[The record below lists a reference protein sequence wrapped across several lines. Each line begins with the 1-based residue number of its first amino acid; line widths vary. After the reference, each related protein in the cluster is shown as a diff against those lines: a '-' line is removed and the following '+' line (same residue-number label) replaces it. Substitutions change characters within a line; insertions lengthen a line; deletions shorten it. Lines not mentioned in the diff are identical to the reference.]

1 MDTQHPESRLSL
13 EEQRENV
20 RNAIRRAMS
29 HSDPEEV
36 ERLEGHLI
44 ELDNQIKEKNNGK
57 PN

>member
-1 MDTQHPESRLSL
+1 M

-44 ELDNQIKEKNNGK
+44 ELDNQIKENRHGK

>member
-1 MDTQHPESRLSL
+1 M

-36 ERLEGHLI
+36 DRLEGHLI